1 MIKIGLTGGIGSGKS
16 TISRLF
22 NLLGV
27 PVFDSDREAK
37 ELYKTDNELKN
48 EIIKQFGKEAFL
60 DSGEISRNFMISQV
74 FSNTQKL
81 EKLNSIVH
89 PRVRNRF
96 NDWLKSL
103 SNIPVVIK
111 EAAILFESGANK
123 QVDKVL
129 LVVAPIEVR
138 IDRVIKRDGTEVEK
152 VMERIKNQW
161 PQEELVKK
169 ADYIIDNS
177 GNISVI
183 KQVNQIYKEILANC

>member
-1 MIKIGLTGGIGSGKS
+1 MIKLGLTGGIGSGKS

-37 ELYKTDNELKN
+37 SLYKVDNELKN
-48 EIIKQFGKEAFL
+48 EIIKQFGKEAYL
-60 DSGEISRNFMISQV
+60 DNGEISRHFMVSQV
-74 FSNTQKL
+74 FSNKQKL
-81 EKLNSIVH
+81 DKLNSIVH
-89 PRVRNRF
+89 PRVKNRF
-96 NDWLKSL
+96 DDWLKSFSDYPL
-103 SNIPVVIK
+103 VIK

-129 LVVAPIEVR
+129 LVVAPIEIR
-138 IDRVIKRDGTEVEK
+138 IDRVIKRDGITIEK

-177 GNISVI
+177 GIISVI
-183 KQVNQIYKEILANC
+183 KQVNQVYKEILSIS